1 MSLLPVEPTIELAGR
16 PDPPLRCLIVG
27 AGAAGRS
34 LARDLRRSP
43 EFGLAPIGFVDDDP
57 AHASIAGLPVLGGTH
72 EIARVA
78 QEHRVDTVV
87 IAIPSLGPRE
97 IRRLAEQAASV
108 GLSVRYLPS
117 FLAALE
123 RDARISDLRRLRVD
137 DLLGRREV
145 HVVRPSSASVIAG
158 KRVLVTGAGGSIGSE
173 LCRQIKHFQP
183 AALFLL
189 DHDESNLHRVKMEVD
204 GETLLDGNDT
214 IIADIRDAGRI
225 HQVFRDYA
233 PEVVFHAA
241 AHKHLPLLERH
252 PCEGAKS
259 NVLGTHHLVE
269 AAVAHRVDRF
279 ILISTDK
286 AADPTSIL
294 GATKRVAELIVQAHA
309 GGPTRFASVR
319 FGNVLGS
326 RGSFL
331 TVLASQIENQEE
343 ITITHP
349 EVTRFFMTIEEAV
362 GLVIEAAAM
371 ADDGEVFVLDMGE
384 PVRILDLV
392 RNYASQLHL
401 SEEDLVIR
409 YTGLRPGEKLCETLF
424 SVHEERAATV
434 HPRIWASHS
443 RTPLPEDLSVR
454 LRVLYRA
461 AAANDAAGVRQAL
474 AAILPNY
481 QPTSDE
487 ELVQA
492 AAALAAPY
500 PDGF

>member
-1 MSLLPVEPTIELAGR
+1 MSLLPAEPTIELTGR
-16 PDPPLRCLIVG
+16 HHELLRCLIVG
-27 AGAAGRS
+27 AGSAGRS

-43 EFGLAPIGFVDDDP
+43 DFGLAPIGFVDDDP
-57 AHASIAGLPVLGGTH
+57 AHATIAGLPVLGGTQD
-72 EIARVA
+72 IARVA
-78 QEHRVDTVV
+78 RQHKVDTVV
-87 IAIPSLGPRE
+87 IAIPSLGAKE

-108 GLSVRYLPS
+108 GVAVRYLPS
-117 FLAALE
+117 FVAALE

-145 HVVRPSSASVIAG
+145 HVVRPSSASVIAD

-173 LCRQIKHFQP
+173 LCRQIKHFRP

-189 DHDESNLHRVKMEVD
+189 DHDESNLHRVKMEID
-204 GETLLDGNDT
+204 GETLLDGDDT
-214 IIADIRDAGRI
+214 IIADIRDASRI
-225 HQVFRDYA
+225 HQVFRDYS

-259 NVLGTHHLVE
+259 NVMGTHYLVE
-269 AAVAHRVDRF
+269 AAVAHGVERF

-309 GGPTRFASVR
+309 GGTTRFAAVR

-331 TVLASQIENQEE
+331 TVLASQIENQQE

-349 EVTRFFMTIEEAV
+349 DVTRFFMTIEEAV

-392 RNYASQLHL
+392 RNYAAQLHL
-401 SEEDLVIR
+401 SIEDLPIR
-409 YTGLRPGEKLCETLF
+409 YTGLRPGEKLNESLF
-424 SVHEERAATV
+424 SVHEERTPTA
-434 HPRIWASHS
+434 HPRIWATHS
-443 RTPLPEDLSVR
+443 RTPIPEDLSVR
-454 LRVLYRA
+454 LRALYRA

-474 AAILPNY
+474 IAILPEY
-481 QPTSDE
+481 RPASEE
-487 ELVQA
+487 ELA
-492 AAALAAPY
+492 NASAALAAPY